1 MAQMKEFSQLPDLE
15 DLDFETPAYKKR
27 ALVAELAGGL
37 YGFPLGGLITV
48 FSVAQITPLP
58 NVPRHIL
65 GLANFRNEILPV
77 IDIGTKLHP
86 SRPFSY
92 KEHNRLVKVP
102 FESTS
107 VSIVTERVVDI
118 LHYGFEEILSS
129 TDGPSANLPHSW
141 IQEFIRFQE
150 QEICVLNI
158 AAILKELYHEPS
170 H

>member
-1 MAQMKEFSQLPDLE
+1 MKKEFSQLPDLE

-27 ALVAELAGGL
+27 ALVVELAGGL
-37 YGFPLGGLITV
+37 YGLPLGGLITV
-48 FSVAQITPLP
+48 FSVGQITPLP
-58 NVPRHIL
+58 NAPRHIL

-77 IDIGTKLHP
+77 IDIGTRLRP

-107 VSIVTERVVDI
+107 VSIVTERIVDL
-118 LHYGFEEILSS
+118 LHYGFEEILSP
-129 TDGPSANLPHSW
+129 TDGPPSNLPQAW
-141 IQEFIRFQE
+141 IFEFIQFQD
-150 QEICVLNI
+150 QKVCVLNI
-158 AAILKELYHEPS
+158 PSILKELYHESS